1 MKRIEVVNYK
11 GEKYSG
17 LWNGKSYSSKIDGHP
32 ELCRIYLDNDP
43 VHVTSEELK
52 RLQDEDVSRQRRLA
66 ITKVD
71 DFFIWLEEQPDEIKK
86 HMFLQSLDMMAK
98 NSKRSKTSDAI
109 TKLRTYYSA
118 EGYNEAERTL

>member
-1 MKRIEVVNYK
+1 MKRIDVVNYK

-43 VHVTSEELK
+43 VHVASEELK
-52 RLQDEDVSRQRRLA
+52 RLQDEDVARQRRLA

-86 HMFLQSLDMMAK
+86 HMFLQSLDMMAE

-109 TKLRTYYSA
+109 TKLRTYYSDLA
-118 EGYNEAERTL
+118 EDD

>member
-43 VHVTSEELK
+43 VHVASEELK

-71 DFFIWLEEQPDEIKK
+71 DFFSWLEEQPDEIKK